1 MTKDEYLERVNKKI
15 AMLQAPPQGQQQTA
29 PPQGGQVP
37 TGSPAGTPAQP
48 TIISRGLGQGLPE
61 GTTSTMISSGYERR
75 RPEYENEDEARRA
88 KAYRFGLA
96 GNFGEGGDY
105 GKLADL
111 NEGRMKER
119 QRQHENDRD
128 AAVHSGEF
136 DISMDA
142 DNMNEAA
149 QRDMTIRQ
157 AEEARR
163 GKVVDDLDANA
174 RVLLNASANPPEGV
188 PQYLDDGSENPEYF
202 RYGIGEDNKGVVL
215 AALAKHTGQDPI
227 QVAVQHMD
235 TEKQTKYIAQLKEF
249 SKTSTYGQQA
259 MAQLNGGDLV
269 GSIKLAAYA
278 ILADKLHGQP
288 AEVQK
293 QMVDAKAMELA
304 GQMADKNKLSNTID
318 GLFTREQAST
328 YRGR

>member
-1 MTKDEYLERVNKKI
+1 
-15 AMLQAPPQGQQQTA
+15 
-29 PPQGGQVP
+29 
-37 TGSPAGTPAQP
+37 
-48 TIISRGLGQGLPE
+48 
-61 GTTSTMISSGYERR
+61 MISSGYERR

-119 QRQHENDRD
+119 QRIHENDRD

-142 DNMNEAA
+142 DNMNKAA
-149 QRDMTIRQ
+149 QRDLTTRT

-174 RVLLNASANPPEGV
+174 RVLLNAADP
-188 PQYLDDGSENPEYF
+188 
-202 RYGIGEDNKGVVL
+202 GIGFNEKNKGVVL
-215 AALAKHTGQDPI
+215 GALAKHVGQDPV
-227 QVAVQHMD
+227 QLAVQYMD
-235 TEKQTKYIAQLKEF
+235 TEKQTRFIAQLKEF
-249 SKTSTYGQQA
+249 AKTSTYGQQA

-293 QMVDAKAMELA
+293 QMVDMKAMELA
-304 GQMADKNKLSNTID
+304 GRMVSGEKMAATID
-318 GLFTREQAST
+318 NLFTKEQRET
-328 YRGR
+328 YRGQ